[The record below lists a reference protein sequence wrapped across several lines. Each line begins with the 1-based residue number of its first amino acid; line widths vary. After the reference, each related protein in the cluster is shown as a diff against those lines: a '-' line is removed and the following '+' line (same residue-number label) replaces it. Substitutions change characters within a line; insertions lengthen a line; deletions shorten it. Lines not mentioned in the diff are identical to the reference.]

1 MTSDLPSGW
10 MMWFWAPVGW
20 LQGQPAFPSVPLGFI
35 FGAWRMCNPL
45 LPVSC
50 ELTTTNPVLLSVSPL
65 TIPSRLSLSCG
76 PRPRRARLCWPS
88 SGTRLAPTRPSSPRT
103 TRIPARTPACLTP
116 PTRSPA
122 PGKTLPA
129 WAAPTSS
136 RPAPLTL
143 SPRATSHRAT
153 EPQRPPAPHLPL
165 PQPQPPL
172 LHASPWSLPG
182 CPAQRL
188 TSLWWFH

>member
-1 MTSDLPSGW
+1 METLEFLVAQTALWDWGAEEVVTSDLPSGW

-103 TRIPARTPACLTP
+103 TRIDLRV
-116 PTRSPA
+116 SM
-122 PGKTLPA
+122 
-129 WAAPTSS
+129 SFN
-136 RPAPLTL
+136 L
-143 SPRATSHRAT
+143 SNSCNNPMR
-153 EPQRPPAPHLPL
+153 
-165 PQPQPPL
+165 
-172 LHASPWSLPG
+172 
-182 CPAQRL
+182 
-188 TSLWWFH
+188 